1 VPVTDA
7 DIAERDSF
15 AGDHGDRRPDIVA
28 VREPGF
34 DSTVVVSLDDGD
46 LEIGCKDSNSTSSS
60 PRSAP
65 PGSPIGMHE
74 VAEDDQPIGIGSLE
88 QR

>member
-46 LEIGCKDSNSTSSS
+46 LEIGCK
-60 PRSAP
+60 
-65 PGSPIGMHE
+65 G
-74 VAEDDQPIGIGSLE
+74 LE
-88 QR
+88 QHLEFAAFGPARITD